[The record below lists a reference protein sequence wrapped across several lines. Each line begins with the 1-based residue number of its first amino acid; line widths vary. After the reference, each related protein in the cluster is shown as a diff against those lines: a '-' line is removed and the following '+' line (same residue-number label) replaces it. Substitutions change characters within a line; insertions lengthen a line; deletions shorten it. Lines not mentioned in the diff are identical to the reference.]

1 VKEAGAEGVVPKT
14 AALEAENADLR
25 ARLSEAEDTLRALR
39 EGQVD
44 AIVIGGDVYTLEGAN
59 AASNRL
65 RGDALAQMQDGV
77 VAVDLEGRV
86 TYLNAAAE
94 QLYGQAASDVLGKQ
108 VPALFTRRWLS
119 ADDEAEA
126 ARAIGAARFWRGQ
139 SVHVT
144 SAGAEIR
151 VESALSP
158 LRDRADDVIGMLEVI
173 RDVGERERAQE
184 ALRDADR
191 RKDEFLA
198 TLAHELRNP
207 LAPIM
212 NALAIMRSAKEPHVH
227 DRFLQMIERQATQLV
242 HLVEDLLDVGRISQG
257 KLQLRRETLEIAAVV
272 RNAGETCRPL
282 IERQGHALAYRVPTE
297 PVLVDGDLTRL
308 TQVFAN
314 ILDNAAKYTPPGGRI
329 DVLVTTDG
337 GDVVVSV
344 ADTGIG
350 VAPAKLAS
358 VFEMF
363 TQIEASSTKA
373 QGGLGIGLA
382 LVRRLVGLHG
392 GSVTAHSDGIGSGLT
407 VVVRLPKLAATTSR
421 SEQLV
426 GADLPPTR
434 PAGSL
439 RVLVADD
446 NADSR
451 ESIAAMLELMSCEA
465 VTASNGAEAVA
476 LARSLRPEIA
486 ILDIGMPDLDGNESA
501 RRIRAD
507 GGADMMLIALT
518 GWGQDEDRRKT
529 AAAGFDHHL
538 IKPLDVVALERL
550 IETRRQA
557 PPTAQRAPDNPRTAP

>member
-1 VKEAGAEGVVPKT
+1 MKGARAEGFSST
-14 AALEAENADLR
+14 AQLAAENADLR
-25 ARLSEAEDTLRALR
+25 ARLGEAEETLRALS

-44 AIVIGGDVYTLEGAN
+44 AIVIGGAVYTLEGAN

-77 VAVDLEGRV
+77 VATDLDGRI
-86 TYLNAAAE
+86 TYLNRAAE
-94 QLYGQAASDVLGKQ
+94 QLYGHAASEVLGK
-108 VPALFTRRWLS
+108 PLHALFEKRWLT

-126 ARAIGAARFWRGQ
+126 ARATRERRFWRGQ
-139 SVHVT
+139 CVHVT
-144 SAGAEIR
+144 SAGAEVR

-158 LRDRADDVIGMLEVI
+158 LRDLDDEAIGMLEVI
-173 RDVGERERAQE
+173 RDVGERERAQQ

-212 NALAIMRSAKEPHVH
+212 NALAIMRSSREPNVH

-257 KLQLRRETLEIAAVV
+257 KLHLRRQTLDISSVV
-272 RNAGETCRPL
+272 RSAAETCRPQ
-282 IERQGHALAYRVPTE
+282 IERHEHALSYRFPTE
-297 PVLVDGDLTRL
+297 PLLVDGDLTRL

-314 ILDNAAKYTPPGGRI
+314 ILDNAAKYTPRGGRI
-329 DVLVTTDG
+329 DVVVTADA

-344 ADTGIG
+344 ADSGIG
-350 VAPAKLAS
+350 VAPAQLAS

-363 TQIEASSTKA
+363 AQIESASTKA

-392 GSVTAHSDGIGSGLT
+392 GSVTAHSAGVGRGLT
-407 VVVRLPKLAATTSR
+407 VVVRLPSLAAVATGRDDVVS
-421 SEQLV
+421 
-426 GADLPPTR
+426 ADLH
-434 PAGSL
+434 PARAARSL

-446 NADSR
+446 NADSL
-451 ESIAAMLELMSCEA
+451 ESIATMLRLMGCEA
-465 VTASNGAEAVA
+465 LTASSGLQAVE
-476 LARSLRPEIA
+476 LARSFHPEIA
-486 ILDIGMPDLDGNESA
+486 VLDIGMPGLDGNETA

-507 GGADMMLIALT
+507 GGADIVLVALT
-518 GWGQDEDRRKT
+518 GWGQDDDRRMT

-538 IKPLDVVALERL
+538 LKPLDVAALAALVEA
-550 IETRRQA
+550 RRQA
-557 PPTAQRAPDNPRTAP
+557 LEAAQRAPDSPRTAP